1 MKRRFRNLINE
12 FKEPILKQELKR
24 FILEGLLLVFVLA
37 FILGAMEFLVQFTR
51 FQVLGLFSFLIYLV
65 ILRKRLHEKFSY
77 YHILYSLLAVV
88 FLILGEYVMGV
99 SGQLMVRL
107 YYKIPITAQILN
119 PLFIFSYLFDWNKDF
134 FGITMN
140 MLNIVI
146 YIIIIHF
153 LWQNMKR

>member
-99 SGQLMVRL
+99 SGQLMVHL